1 MSSISAGKFLIF
13 PQSHHCKLS
22 ASHTIRGGFLK
33 LILRTEGG
41 VLAAVLA
48 DSGSPQWA
56 GQRGVTCVY
65 QLLACATEQ
74 QGVTVHMYDF
84 VYLHF

>member
-1 MSSISAGKFLIF
+1 M
-13 PQSHHCKLS
+13 
-22 ASHTIRGGFLK
+22 
-33 LILRTEGG
+33 ILRTEGG